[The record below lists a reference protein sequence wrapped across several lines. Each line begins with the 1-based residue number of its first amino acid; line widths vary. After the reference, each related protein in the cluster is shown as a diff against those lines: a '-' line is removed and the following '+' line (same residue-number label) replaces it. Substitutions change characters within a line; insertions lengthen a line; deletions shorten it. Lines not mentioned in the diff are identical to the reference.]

1 MLLFYKTPFRKEV
14 GLHLPSYSSIA
25 EIYCCTGGCPPAVP
39 AGIEGRIWTVCAKTL
54 PSAFE
59 VPVIEIR
66 SPTARSERDPV
77 AAFITWVELDK
88 NIIFDPP
95 SLSFTV
101 ILVSSFDSMSPEMKL
116 RRLRRRS
123 FIQRLQIVFL
133 PSLFRRFTQKL
144 PEFCKV

>member
-66 SPTARSERDPV
+66 SPTARSERDATP
-77 AAFITWVELDK
+77 
-88 NIIFDPP
+88 
-95 SLSFTV
+95 
-101 ILVSSFDSMSPEMKL
+101 
-116 RRLRRRS
+116 
-123 FIQRLQIVFL
+123 Q
-133 PSLFRRFTQKL
+133 
-144 PEFCKV
+144 